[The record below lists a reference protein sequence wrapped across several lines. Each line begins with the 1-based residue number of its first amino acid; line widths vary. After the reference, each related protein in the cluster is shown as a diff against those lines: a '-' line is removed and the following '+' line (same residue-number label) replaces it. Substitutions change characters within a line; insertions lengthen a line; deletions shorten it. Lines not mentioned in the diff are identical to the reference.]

1 MGPRARVLIGGVV
14 LLANATVACTSW
26 RVQSVAPREFLARE
40 HPGSIR
46 VREHGGATYVLV
58 SPRLEGDSLTGNVK
72 DASRR
77 IPMTAV
83 DNLAVRKFNTLKT
96 LWWAVGVPVLTL
108 GAIVGVGCAVAGCD
122 MNMNFGSW
130 SWTSSY

>member
-1 MGPRARVLIGGVV
+1 
-14 LLANATVACTSW
+14 
-26 RVQSVAPREFLARE
+26 
-40 HPGSIR
+40 
-46 VREHGGATYVLV
+46 
-58 SPRLEGDSLTGNVK
+58 
-72 DASRR
+72 
-77 IPMTAV
+77 MTAV